1 MTTLDAIADQS
12 DKGLA
17 MQKIKQEILE
27 EITLWAVSNFPDD
40 VGEFLD
46 LNDEEIQI
54 INQNLTFK
62 LFAKA
67 E

>member
-1 MTTLDAIADQS
+1 
-12 DKGLA
+12 

-46 LNDEEIQI
+46 LSDEEIQI

>member
-1 MTTLDAIADQS
+1 MTILDAIADQS

-46 LNDEEIQI
+46 LSDEEIQI

>member
-1 MTTLDAIADQS
+1 MTKLVVIAVRLN
-12 DKGLA
+12 KGLA

-27 EITLWAVSNFPDD
+27 EITLWAVSNFPED
-40 VGEFLD
+40 VGEFLELD
-46 LNDEEIQI
+46 DEQIQI